1 MQKLSVKLRQEI
13 QKYFMKKGCAIV
25 TVIGI
30 LVLLIG
36 GYFGMNFYKK
46 YYSNNVEKEGYVL
59 IPHGSSFNAILDSIG
74 PYIKNRESFQD
85 VAKDKNMDKFFHA
98 GRYRI
103 KSGTNN
109 TNLVNMIK
117 AGNQTENTFRIGDF
131 GDVYQMIGRV
141 SKKTELDSL
150 RFAKDLDRIA
160 QGKGYS
166 NAEDL
171 KKYFF
176 IDTYNFF
183 WTVTPEE
190 FIKKFED
197 QYTDFWTAERK
208 QKEQQ
213 SGLSRNQIY
222 ALASIVYK
230 ESGGKPDEMKTIA
243 GLYLNRHKKGMK
255 LQSDPTVIYA
265 INKETNFTTPI
276 RRVLYKHLSHPS
288 PYNTYANAGIP
299 PGPICVTDKNSVDAV
314 LNPEQHN
321 FIFMA
326 ADPDR
331 FGFHRFTASDT
342 EHAKNAKDYQNWL
355 NSKNI
360 K

>member
-1 MQKLSVKLRQEI
+1 
-13 QKYFMKKGCAIV
+13 MKKGCSIIG
-25 TVIGI
+25 VIAA
-30 LVLLIG
+30 LALLIG
-36 GYFGMNFYKK
+36 GYFGYNYYKK
-46 YYSNNVEKEGYVL
+46 YFSDNVEKEGYFHV
-59 IPHGSSFNAILDSIG
+59 PTGANFRQILDSIG
-74 PYIKNRESFQD
+74 PYVQDREAFEA
-85 VAKDKNMDKFFHA
+85 VALDKNMDRYFHP
-98 GRYRI
+98 GRYRV

-109 TNLVNMIK
+109 TDLVNMIK

-131 GDVYQMIGRV
+131 GDVYQMVGRV
-141 SKKTELDSL
+141 ARKTEVDSL
-150 RFAKDLDRIA
+150 RFVNDLNKIA
-160 QGKGYS
+160 VERGYK

-176 IDTYNFF
+176 VDTYNFF
-183 WTVTPEE
+183 WTVKPDE
-190 FIKKFED
+190 FFKKFDD
-197 QYTDFWTAERK
+197 QYKEFWTAERIA
-208 QKEQQ
+208 KEKS
-213 SGLSRNQIY
+213 SGLTRDQIY

-243 GLYLNRHKKGMK
+243 GLYLNRYRKGMK

-265 INKETNFTTPI
+265 INKDTNFTTPI
-276 RRVLYKHLSHPS
+276 RRVLYRHLRHPS

-299 PGPICVTDKNSVDAV
+299 PGPICITDKNSVDAV

-321 FIFMA
+321 YIFMA
-326 ADPDR
+326 ADPDK

-342 EHAKNAKDYQNWL
+342 EHAKNARDYQEWL